1 MVDLQDRVAGVLLG
15 LAAGDRIGGPTRMA
29 VRVAESLLEHGTFDR
44 HNIGMRYLTWWQ
56 DEGFDTGPTA
66 NRVFELVTAGRS
78 FDEAA
83 TQVHRETGGLT
94 AGCNPAHRIV
104 PLAMANTIADHAL
117 AKYAKE
123 EAALT
128 HTHPLAGDVAAA
140 AVVLCRALIRR
151 ADWATALDQAQRGRD
166 ATTQAALMM
175 QSGPLQPDGFAPHV
189 LSASVYLA
197 ITSPDFDT
205 MLQSAIAFAGPP
217 NYCPVLAGGLGGAR
231 WGATHISGEW
241 LPEDALTTHIRQ
253 VAKRLASMW

>member
-1 MVDLQDRVAGVLLG
+1 MVDIQDRVAGVLLG

-29 VRVAESLLEHGTFDR
+29 LHLAESLLECAKFDR
-44 HNIGMRYLTWWQ
+44 HDISMRYLTWWQ

-66 NRVFELVTAGRS
+66 NRVFELVTAGQS

-128 HTHPLAGDVAAA
+128 HTHSLAGEVAAA
-140 AVVLCRALIRR
+140 AVVLCRALIRG
-151 ADWATALDQAQRGRD
+151 ADWASVLDQAQRGRD
-166 ATTQAALMM
+166 TATQTALLV

-189 LSASVYLA
+189 LSAAVYFA
-197 ITSPDFDT
+197 ISSPDFDT
-205 MLQSAIAFAGPP
+205 MIQRSIAFAGPP
-217 NYCPVLAGGLGGAR
+217 NYCPVLAGSLGGAR
-231 WGATHISGEW
+231 WGASHISGMW
-241 LPEDALTTHIRQ
+241 LRDDALTKQ
-253 VAKRLASMW
+253 VWQAAKPLADTW